1 VNGRRLLAGV
11 VVASVLATVLSLTW
25 TVVLAPLRSGGP
37 AAPQA
42 SRAPGPGAQAVAAE
56 PAGPEWSTAWANA
69 PASAHKANP
78 GGFPGF
84 TFRNVV
90 HTTIGGPRVR
100 IRLTNR
106 FGPAPIKFGHVTVAI
121 SAHAG
126 GRRDGTNDPS
136 DGSAVPGT
144 MREVSFAGRT
154 EVVVAQGADA
164 LSDPIDLEVPADAD
178 LLISVWTPAPAGRAT
193 YHPDAKQ
200 VSFISRGPQ
209 DRTSDVGA
217 TEFTLRTPYWW
228 YVTAVEVTGAPGTI
242 VALGDSITD
251 GGASTEGANR
261 RWPDYLAG
269 RLAASP
275 DPDYGVVNSGISG
288 NRLLLD
294 ASFPRTK
301 VYSIA
306 GKSALTRFADDV
318 LDRSGVRT
326 VIILIGIN
334 DIIQTP
340 QQADPVQITTG
351 LSQVAARARAH
362 GLRVV
367 GATITP
373 WKGWPGY
380 TPKIDQVRLTVN
392 EWIRA
397 GGDGAFDAVAD
408 MDQATRDPADPAQLR
423 REYHGGDYLHPNDAG
438 LRAMANSIPLDRL

>member
-1 VNGRRLLAGV
+1 MNGRRLLAGV

-25 TVVLAPLRSGGP
+25 TVVVAPLRSGGQATP
-37 AAPQA
+37 EA
-42 SRAPGPGAQAVAAE
+42 SRGPLPGAQAVAAE
-56 PAGPEWSTAWANA
+56 PTGPEWSTAWANA
-69 PASAHKANP
+69 PASAQKSNP

-100 IRLTNR
+100 IRVTNR
-106 FGPAPIKFGHVTVAI
+106 FGPAPIRFGHVTVAL

-126 GRRDGTNDPS
+126 GRRDGINDAS
-136 DGSAVPGT
+136 DGTAAPGT
-144 MREVSFAGRT
+144 MRDVRFSGRT
-154 EVVVAQGADA
+154 EVTVAQGADA
-164 LSDPIDLEVPADAD
+164 ISDPIDLAVPADAD
-178 LLISVWTPAPAGRAT
+178 LLISVWTPTPAGRAT
-193 YHPDAKQ
+193 FHPDAKQ
-200 VSFISRGPQ
+200 ISFISRGPQ
-209 DRTSDVGA
+209 DHAADLGA
-217 TEFTLRTPYWW
+217 AAFTMRTPYWW
-228 YVTAVEVTGAPGTI
+228 YVTSVEVTGAPGTI

-269 RLAASP
+269 RLATSP
-275 DPDYGVVNSGISG
+275 VPDYGVVNSGISG

-294 ASFPRTK
+294 AAYPRTK

-306 GKSALTRFADDV
+306 GRSVLTRFADDV

-340 QQADPVQITTG
+340 QQADPAQITAG
-351 LSQVAARARAH
+351 LTQVAARAKAH

-380 TPKIDQVRLTVN
+380 TPKIDQVRVSVN
-392 EWIRA
+392 DWIRA

-423 REYHGGDYLHPNDAG
+423 REYHAGDYLHPNDAG
-438 LRAMANSIPLDRL
+438 LRAMANSIPLERL